1 MNAKQEKIFLTSLGC
16 PKNLVDSEN
25 MLGLLK
31 KAGFDFAATPAEAD
45 VAVINTCGFLQ
56 SAVEEA
62 IDTILET
69 VELKKQGMLK
79 RVIVAGCMVQRYGYK
94 LKREVPEVDAW
105 LGTGGVE
112 KIVDGVTDGSFG
124 ASGQVYVV
132 RPDRMADHAVPRIQT
147 TPFYTTFLKIAEG
160 CSHHCSYCMIPRLR
174 GPYRSRALDSLLY
187 EAEEMAASGVKEIN
201 LVAQD
206 TTFFGTDRKSETTL
220 ESLLENLAAIE
231 GLEWIRLLYC
241 HPDRISDRLLALLDS
256 EEKICPY
263 IDLPLQHVNPEIL
276 KAMGRP
282 IHGETPAALIRRIRS
297 GNRDIYLRT
306 TMMVG
311 FPGETEPIFEELSAF
326 IEETRFHHLGVFPFS
341 PEKGTAAYRLQPR
354 VAPDVAKQRA
364 SLLMERQRTISRAL
378 NRKLVGKLLPV
389 LVEGAYEETPL
400 LLSGRTAWMAPDVDE
415 RVLINEGVGV
425 LGEIMCVRITEAHTY
440 DLVGNITENSG
451 TEFF

>member
-1 MNAKQEKIFLTSLGC
+1 MNAKQEKVFLTSLGC

-31 KAGFDFAATPAEAD
+31 QAGFDFAATPAEAG

-79 RVIVAGCMVQRYGYK
+79 RVIVTGCMVQRYGYK

-112 KIVDGVTDGSFG
+112 KIVDGMRDDSFG
-124 ASGQVYVV
+124 ASGQVYLV
-132 RPDRMADHAVPRIQT
+132 RPDRMADHTVPRIQT
-147 TPFYTTFLKIAEG
+147 TPFYTTYLKIAEG

-206 TTFFGTDRKSETTL
+206 TTFFGTDCKSETTL
-220 ESLLENLAAIE
+220 ESLLEHLAAIE

-276 KAMGRP
+276 EAMGRS
-282 IHGETPAALIRRIRS
+282 IQGETPAALIKRIRS
-297 GNRDIYLRT
+297 GNRNIYLRT

-311 FPGETEPIFEELSAF
+311 FPGETEKIVEELSAF
-326 IEETRFHHLGVFPFS
+326 IEETRFHHLGVFAFS

-354 VAPDVAKQRA
+354 VAPDIAKQRV
-364 SLLMERQRTISRAL
+364 SLLMERQRSVSRTL
-378 NRKLVGKLLPV
+378 NRELVGRLVPV

-400 LLSGRTAWMAPDVDE
+400 LLSGRTAWMAPDVDG
-415 RVLINEGVGV
+415 RVLINEGTGV
-425 LGEIMCVRITEAHTY
+425 PGGIMPVRITEAHTY
-440 DLVGNITENSG
+440 DLIGSIAGIPG